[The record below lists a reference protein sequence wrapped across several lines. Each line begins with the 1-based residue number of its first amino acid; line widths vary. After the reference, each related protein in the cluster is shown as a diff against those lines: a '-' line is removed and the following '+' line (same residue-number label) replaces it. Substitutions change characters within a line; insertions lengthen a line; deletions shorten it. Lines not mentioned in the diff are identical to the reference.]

1 VSVVAQRMTSKYT
14 VLTILFIG
22 WIVDYLDRMVMSV
35 AIPFIGADFHLGA
48 ATLGIVLSSFFA
60 GYAVMQIPGG
70 WLSDKFGSRKV
81 MMISIALWSV
91 FTLLTG
97 LAWSLAGL
105 LVIRLLFGIGE
116 GSFPAASS
124 KAIAEYFPQEETARA
139 ESTMLSSN
147 ALGVAIAP
155 LFAAP
160 LMAAMGWRNMFMVIA
175 VLGLV
180 VAWLIYAYV
189 RPQTNRQRS
198 GSGAKTVKSKMRMR
212 DLMKTPTMW
221 KLVVMWFGLDI
232 VLWGF
237 SSWLPSYLI
246 KVRHLHLISAG
257 IVASLP
263 FFAGTISMLLGGWL
277 MDRVF
282 VGREKY
288 VAIVVELL
296 GAFFLF
302 MMFQTSNITEA
313 TLYQILSAFFLYLGF
328 AAIWSLPLKIL
339 PVEIMG
345 SAAGMINFGGQV
357 AGFISPMVMGFL
369 ISASG
374 GSYSAAFWFLII
386 AAVVSAIT
394 GLTLTNAR
402 GRLEAKV
409 AGSAEL

>member
-1 VSVVAQRMTSKYT
+1 MNAIRRRMTSQYT
-14 VLTILFIG
+14 VLTILFFG

-35 AIPFIGADFHLGA
+35 ALPFIGADFHLSA
-48 ATLGIVLSSFFA
+48 AVLGVVLSSFFA
-60 GYAVMQIPGG
+60 GYALMQIPGG
-70 WLSDKFGSRKV
+70 WLSDKFGSRRV
-81 MMISIALWSV
+81 MIVSIALWSV

-97 LAWSLAGL
+97 LAWSLGAL

-124 KAIAEYFPQEETARA
+124 KAISEHFPQSETARA

-160 LMAAMGWRNMFMVIA
+160 LIMAIGWRNTFMVIA

-180 VAWLIYAYV
+180 VAFLVYGYV
-189 RPQTNRQRS
+189 RPSKNY
-198 GSGAKTVKSKMRMR
+198 GAGVTGAPGENKIRMR
-212 DLMKTPTMW
+212 DLMRTPTMW
-221 KLVVMWFGLDI
+221 KLVIMWFGLDI

-246 KVRHLHLISAG
+246 KVRHMPLIHAG
-257 IVASLP
+257 IMASLP

-288 VAIVVELL
+288 VAIVVELV

-302 MMFQTSNITEA
+302 MMFRTSNVVDA
-313 TLYQILSAFFLYLGF
+313 TVYQILSAFFLYFGF

-339 PVEIMG
+339 PTEIMG

-374 GSYSAAFWFLII
+374 GSYQTAFWFLII
-386 AAVVSAIT
+386 AAVVSAAA

-402 GRLEAKV
+402 ESLESTVSRHA
-409 AGSAEL
+409 